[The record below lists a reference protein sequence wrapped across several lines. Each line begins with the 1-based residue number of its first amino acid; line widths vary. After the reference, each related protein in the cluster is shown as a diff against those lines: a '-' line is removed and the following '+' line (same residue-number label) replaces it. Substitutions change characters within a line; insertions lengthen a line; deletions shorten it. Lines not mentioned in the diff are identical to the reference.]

1 MIASASLR
9 FCPRF
14 GRRPRDIVAGHGSLL
29 TLRWREVDS
38 NSQSPIT
45 KVAASG
51 ERQRGQALLNVPV
64 CGWDRE
70 FESPLLQR
78 GVRCELDPTAS
89 ASCLL
94 RATRPFHAG
103 VDVDHRKPRI

>member
-9 FCPRF
+9 FCPRV

-64 CGWDRE
+64 CRWDRE

-78 GVRCELDPTAS
+78 GVSCEPDFRGVSLD
-89 ASCLL
+89 
-94 RATRPFHAG
+94 AG
-103 VDVDHRKPRI
+103 TISSIGICIGILEI